1 MSNPNGLS
9 GLSFAG
15 SAIYQIVVPGELAAH
30 WSDRLAGM
38 IISSQKG
45 KNGELQ
51 TCLTGRIRDQ
61 AELNGVL
68 ETLYGLHLSIIRVEQ
83 IDDCYESD

>member
-1 MSNPNGLS
+1 MSNPNGLPR
-9 GLSFAG
+9 LSFAG
-15 SAIYQIVVPGELAAH
+15 PATYQILVLGELAAN

-38 IISSQKG
+38 AITTQKG
-45 KNGELQ
+45 RNGKLQ
-51 TCLTGRIRDQ
+51 ACLTGKIRDQ